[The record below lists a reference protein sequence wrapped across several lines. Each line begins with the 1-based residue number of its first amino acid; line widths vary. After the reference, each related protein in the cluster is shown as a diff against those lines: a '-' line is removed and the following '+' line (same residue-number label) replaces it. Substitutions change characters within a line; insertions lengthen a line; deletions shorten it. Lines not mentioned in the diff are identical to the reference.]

1 MFKKI
6 FDRPQGEPLL
16 VFRKRR
22 YRRAQRVEAPAEPP
36 PLQTVS
42 EPERATPTSPA
53 PTPKPAYALKVKE
66 PSRFRKFVGWY
77 ARGLIGGLGVIAF
90 LLVILFLFPS
100 PRMNILV
107 LGLDR
112 RAAEKTFV
120 SRTDTMILATVD
132 PSQPYVGMLSIP
144 RDLYILLPS
153 GQNGRINTAHF
164 FAEAEAAGTGP
175 EAAMQTVRSNFG
187 VTVNRFVRLDFAGF
201 VKIVDAMGGVTI
213 DVPAP
218 VSDNAYPTEDGGTQ
232 FISFEAGPQHMDGQQ
247 ALIYARTRHSSSDFE
262 RAKRQQLVIQAC
274 FNRLLQPGAW
284 VRLPLILA
292 AVNASVDTNL
302 TPIDILRL
310 APTLLRVGPA
320 GLDRRVIEGNMVQP
334 NTTPNGGA
342 VQLPVWENI
351 NPVLKEMFGE

>member
-1 MFKKI
+1 MFKRI
-6 FDRPQGEPLL
+6 FDRPPGEPLL

-22 YRRAQRVEAPAEPP
+22 TRRAKAPVAPPPTVPEPEQSVSTPAAPA
-36 PLQTVS
+36 
-42 EPERATPTSPA
+42 
-53 PTPKPAYALKVKE
+53 PKPAYALPVKE
-66 PSRFRKFVGWY
+66 PSRFKKFLRWYVNGFLGGVGM
-77 ARGLIGGLGVIAF
+77 VAF
-90 LLVILFLFPS
+90 LIVVLFLFPS
-100 PRMNILV
+100 PRLNILV

-144 RDLYILLPS
+144 RDLYVTLPN
-153 GQNGRINTAHF
+153 GAEGRINTAHF
-164 FAEAEAAGTGP
+164 FAEAESAGTGP
-175 EAAMQTVRSNFG
+175 AAALQTVRSNFG
-187 VTVNRFVRLDFAGF
+187 VTVNRFIRLDFAGF
-201 VKIVDAMGGVTI
+201 VKIVDAMGGITI

-218 VSDNAYPTEDGGTQ
+218 VTDNAYPTEDGGTQ

-247 ALIYARTRHSSSDFE
+247 ALIYARTRHSSSDFA

-292 AVNASVDTNL
+292 AVSASIDTNL
-302 TPIDILRL
+302 TPFDILRL
-310 APTLLRVGPA
+310 APTLLRVGPT

-334 NTTPNGGA
+334 NTTSSGGS
-342 VQLPVWENI
+342 VQLPVWDNI

>member
-1 MFKKI
+1 
-6 FDRPQGEPLL
+6 
-16 VFRKRR
+16 
-22 YRRAQRVEAPAEPP
+22 
-36 PLQTVS
+36 
-42 EPERATPTSPA
+42 
-53 PTPKPAYALKVKE
+53 
-66 PSRFRKFVGWY
+66 
-77 ARGLIGGLGVIAF
+77 
-90 LLVILFLFPS
+90 
-100 PRMNILV
+100 V

-144 RDLYILLPS
+144 RDLYIVLPS

-164 FAEAEAAGTGP
+164 FAEAEEPGTGP

-232 FISFEAGPQHMDGQQ
+232 FISFEAGPQHMDGQR

-342 VQLPVWENI
+342 VQLAVWENI

>member
-6 FDRPQGEPLL
+6 FDRPPGEPLL

-22 YRRAQRVEAPAEPP
+22 TRRATASAEPP
-36 PLQTVS
+36 PTTAP
-42 EPERATPTSPA
+42 EPEPSLSPPAA
-53 PTPKPAYALKVKE
+53 PTPKPAYALTVKE

-77 ARGLIGGLGVIAF
+77 VKGLLGGVGVIAF
-90 LLVILFLFPS
+90 LLVVLFLFPS

-144 RDLYILLPS
+144 RDLYLTLPN
-153 GQNGRINTAHF
+153 GVEGRINTAHF
-164 FAEAEAAGTGP
+164 FAEAEAPGTGP
-175 EAAMQTVRSNFG
+175 AAAMQTVRSNFG

-201 VKIVDAMGGVTI
+201 VKIVDAMGGITI

-232 FISFEAGPQHMDGQQ
+232 FISFEAGPQHMDGQR
-247 ALIYARTRHSSSDFE
+247 ALIYARTRHSSSDFA
-262 RAKRQQLVIQAC
+262 RANRQQLVIQAC

-292 AVNASVDTNL
+292 AVNASIDTDV
-302 TPIDILRL
+302 TPLDLLRL

-334 NTTPNGGA
+334 NTTPGGGS

>member
-6 FDRPQGEPLL
+6 FDRPPGEPLL

-22 YRRAQRVEAPAEPP
+22 YRRAGRVEAPAEPP
-36 PLQTVS
+36 PPQTVS
-42 EPERATPTSPA
+42 EPEQSTPTPPA
-53 PTPKPAYALKVKE
+53 FTSKPAYARRVKE
-66 PSRFRKFVGWY
+66 PSRFRKFIGWY
-77 ARGLIGGLGVIAF
+77 GKGLLGGVGVIAI
-90 LLVILFLFPS
+90 LIVVLFLFPS

-132 PSQPYVGMLSIP
+132 PTQPYVGMLSIP
-144 RDLYILLPS
+144 RDLYLVLPS

-164 FAEAEAAGTGP
+164 FAEAEAPGTGP

-213 DVPAP
+213 DVPTP

-232 FISFEAGPQHMDGQQ
+232 FISFEAGPQHMDGQR

-284 VRLPLILA
+284 MRLPLILA
-292 AVNASVDTNL
+292 AVNASIDTDL
-302 TPIDILRL
+302 TPIDLLRL
-310 APTLLRVGPA
+310 APTLLRVGPS

-334 NTTPNGGA
+334 FTTEGGGA
-342 VQLPVWENI
+342 VQLPVWERI
-351 NPVLKEMFGE
+351 NPVLREMFGE

>member
-6 FDRPQGEPLL
+6 FNRPPGEPLL
-16 VFRKRR
+16 VFRKKR
-22 YRRAQRVEAPAEPP
+22 YRRAQARSEPP
-36 PLQTVS
+36 PPQTFK
-42 EPERATPTSPA
+42 EPEQSISTLSTPSPGPATARAI
-53 PTPKPAYALKVKE
+53 KE
-66 PSRFRKFVGWY
+66 PSRFKKFVRWY
-77 ARGLIGGLGVIAF
+77 ATGFLGGVGVVAL
-90 LLVILFLFPS
+90 LLVVLFLFPS
-100 PRMNILV
+100 PRLNILV

-112 RAAEKTFV
+112 RAAEKTYV

-132 PSQPYVGMLSIP
+132 PTQPYVGMLSIP
-144 RDLYILLPS
+144 RDLYLVLPS

-164 FAEAEAAGTGP
+164 FAEAEAPGTGP
-175 EAAMQTVRSNFG
+175 AAALQTVRSNFG

-213 DVPAP
+213 DVPVP
-218 VSDNAYPTEDGGTQ
+218 VSDNAYPTEDFGTQ
-232 FISFEAGPQHMDGQQ
+232 FISFEAGPQHMDGQR
-247 ALIYARTRHSSSDFE
+247 ALIYARTRHSSSDFA
-262 RAKRQQLVIQAC
+262 RANRQQLVIQAC

-302 TPIDILRL
+302 TPFDILRL
-310 APTLLRVGPA
+310 APTLLRVGPS

-334 NTTPNGGA
+334 NTTSSGGS